1 MAVISLSSSAC
12 RGVAASYHNSR
23 LLSTANA
30 PVKTLDRL
38 PRDGYFACMYR
49 VYPFSALV
57 GQEDLKTALLLCA
70 VDPGI
75 GGLLIQG
82 DKGTAKTTAV
92 RGLAALLKEYR
103 PLPREESLVLEGDM
117 PGSVPLRGSIL
128 TELPLNATE
137 DRITGSI
144 HLESILKEGTRR
156 FEPGLLAQAHGGIL
170 YVDEVNLLESHLVD
184 ILLDAAATGINRV
197 EREGISITHPS
208 QFILVGTMNPEEGD
222 LRPQFLDRF
231 GFTIFISGLHD
242 LEERKEIVS
251 RRLDFDADPEGF
263 CVRWLEDDALT
274 AEMLRKA
281 RETLTDI
288 EVPESSR
295 HLIAELCSRAG
306 VMGHRADITLTRGA
320 RALAA
325 LVEAP
330 AVTGNH
336 IKAMARF
343 VLPHRIPHSGVEG
356 FKDLADRTEQL
367 IGGAGGGGS
376 AQVETGSFVPGDD
389 GSLDDPYDNTE
400 IPGGAAAGSL
410 VFDHFKKKRRTS
422 PGIPQGSPK

>member
-1 MAVISLSSSAC
+1 
-12 RGVAASYHNSR
+12 
-23 LLSTANA
+23 
-30 PVKTLDRL
+30 
-38 PRDGYFACMYR
+38 MYR
-49 VYPFSALV
+49 VYPFPALV
-57 GQEDLKTALLLCA
+57 GQEDLKTALLLCT
-70 VDPGI
+70 VDPTI
-75 GGLLIQG
+75 GGVLIQG

-92 RGLAALLKEYR
+92 RGLAALLEEYK
-103 PLPREESLVLEGDM
+103 PLYRAESLPLAGDM
-117 PGSVPLRGSIL
+117 PGEVPLRSSIL

-144 HLESILKEGTRR
+144 HLESILKDGTRR

-184 ILLDAAATGINRV
+184 ILLDAAATGVSRV

-251 RRLDFDADPEGF
+251 RRLDFDTDPEDF
-263 CVRWLEDDALT
+263 AERWKEDEALT
-274 AEMLRKA
+274 AEMLKKA
-281 RETLTDI
+281 RENLSEI
-288 EVPESSR
+288 EIPESSR
-295 HLIAELCSRAG
+295 HLIADLCSRAG
-306 VMGHRADITLTRGA
+306 VMGHRADITLTKGA

-325 LVEAP
+325 LVESS
-330 AVTGNH
+330 AVTENH
-336 IKAMARF
+336 VKAMARF
-343 VLPHRIPHSGVEG
+343 VLPHRIPHSGIEG
-356 FKDLADRTEQL
+356 FRDLAEKTEQV
-367 IGGAGGGGS
+367 IGGASRGAAGRM
-376 AQVETGSFVPGDD
+376 ETGSFVPGDD

-410 VFDHFKKKRRTS
+410 VFDHFKKKQRTKS
-422 PGIPQGSPK
+422 GTPPALKK